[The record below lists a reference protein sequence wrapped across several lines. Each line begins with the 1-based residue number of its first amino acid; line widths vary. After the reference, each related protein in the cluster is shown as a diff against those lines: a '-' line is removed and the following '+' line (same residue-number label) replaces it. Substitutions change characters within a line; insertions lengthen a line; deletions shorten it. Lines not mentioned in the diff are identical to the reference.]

1 MDTETTTWKKNR
13 LEENKND
20 LANGEQYDKIE
31 QFQNNVEFPE
41 IIKVNQKIKQIHKKR
56 KRFSKNPILESI
68 YDVNEDHEDP
78 PSDLIVENFET
89 NTKDTTPSSDKKESG
104 KNIKDIKKMIE
115 IAQSLNESISLKKS
129 DFADKELK
137 KEINI
142 IQGFEQEVKKKSK
155 KDRWCKDNKKTKFL
169 TSFRS
174 VILYLKYPIIYID
187 YILKKLG
194 IFVSI
199 ALSQNKAT
207 DSEKKIVIERMKE
220 IIFICISL
228 FIVYNWFFI
237 WCFRY
242 EDGKDGEHVIT
253 SNINISLFEN
263 SEWSILKFF
272 HKIFKYLF
280 EFVISPV
287 ALLDYAFTII
297 SPVLLDYIKIVNM
310 KWVLLFIIISSSF
323 TKVGAYLK
331 NLFFQSLQVCFARD
345 IPAKIF
351 GTKSASFATYPFL
364 HTLIAGSYLKSF
376 VENLEM
382 PAFFFI
388 AIFNGISG
396 LIRIVFS
403 HFCVSL
409 AAIFVCIYLFIYS
422 FLAIPIYS
430 KHSISKTMKLID
442 QFIKD
447 SIVEKP
453 VLKNCD
459 TPDEYKCKNKSWA
472 KYIFELLQNIANV
485 IYSYIFSISIIMV
498 LFQSIIIYALKIE
511 NHEFKMALIII
522 TLVMILCIG
531 ITNLRSFFGNIFSNK
546 KDKQE

>member
-20 LANGEQYDKIE
+20 LANGEKYDKIE

-68 YDVNEDHEDP
+68 YDVNEDP
-78 PSDLIVENFET
+78 PSDLILENFET
-89 NTKDTTPSSDKKESG
+89 NTKDTTPSSDKEESG
-104 KNIKDIKKMIE
+104 KNIKKMIE

-137 KEINI
+137 KEIKI
-142 IQGFEQEVKKKSK
+142 IKGFEQEVKQKSK
-155 KDRWCKDNKKTKFL
+155 NDRWCKDNKKTKFL

-194 IFVSI
+194 IFVSN
-199 ALSQNKAT
+199 ALSRNKAT
-207 DSEKKIVIERMKE
+207 DSEKKIVIGRMKE

-272 HKIFKYLF
+272 HKIFKYFF

-297 SPVLLDYIKIVNM
+297 SPVLFDYIKIVNM

-345 IPAKIF
+345 IPAKTF
-351 GTKSASFATYPFL
+351 GKKSASFTTYPFL

-376 VENLEM
+376 WENFEM

-396 LIRIVFS
+396 LIRIMFS

-453 VLKNCD
+453 ELKNCD
-459 TPDEYKCKNKSWA
+459 APDECKNKSWA

-511 NHEFKMALIII
+511 NHEFKMALIMI

>member
-20 LANGEQYDKIE
+20 LAIGEQYDKIE
-31 QFQNNVEFPE
+31 QFQNNIEFPE

-68 YDVNEDHEDP
+68 YDVNEDEEPANDV
-78 PSDLIVENFET
+78 IIENFE
-89 NTKDTTPSSDKKESG
+89 DKSN
-104 KNIKDIKKMIE
+104 KNIKEMIE
-115 IAQSLNESISLKKS
+115 IAKSLNLSSLKKS

-137 KEINI
+137 KEINTI
-142 IQGFEQEVKKKSK
+142 TGFEKEVKQKSK
-155 KDRWCKDNKKTKFL
+155 NNRWCKDNKQTKVL

-194 IFVSI
+194 IFVSN
-199 ALSQNKAT
+199 ALSKNKAT
-207 DSEKKIVIERMKE
+207 DSEKKIVIGRMKE

-237 WCFRY
+237 WCFKY
-242 EDGKDGEHVIT
+242 DDGKDGEHVIT

-287 ALLDYAFTII
+287 ALLDYVYTIL
-297 SPVLLDYIKIVNM
+297 SPVFLDYIKVVNM

-345 IPAKIF
+345 IPGKTF
-351 GTKSASFATYPFL
+351 GKKSASFITYPFL
-364 HTLIAGSYLKSF
+364 HTLIAGSYIKSF
-376 VENLEM
+376 WENFEM
-382 PAFFFI
+382 PLFFFI

-396 LIRIVFS
+396 LIRITFS

-409 AAIFVCIYLFIYS
+409 AAIFVCVYLFIYS

-453 VLKNCD
+453 EFKNCD
-459 TPDEYKCKNKSWA
+459 APDECKNKSWS
-472 KYIFELLQNIANV
+472 KYIFEFLQNISNV

-511 NHEFKMALIII
+511 NHEFKMTLIMI

-531 ITNLRSFFGNIFSNK
+531 ITNLRSFGNIFFGK